1 MARRIALALALAA
14 GLAPASAQ
22 AQQRNLTWSA
32 GQPSG
37 GWYAQASGFAELLKA
52 KDARFGI
59 KPVPGA
65 AYGNMTKLQQAET
78 ELAWSLPP
86 VIAAAYNGAEPF
98 KERQSDIRLVMT
110 GLGFVH
116 TQFCVAADSAART
129 VGELFEQ
136 KVPLRIGTARPGG
149 SDEWELRKILE
160 FYRTSY
166 AEVQNRGGRIV
177 HGSFTE
183 LVGQY
188 RDRNIDA
195 FILNNAVPS
204 SDIEQASRA
213 RAMRI
218 LPMDEALL
226 EYLGGFGL
234 VRATVPKGSY
244 KDVANNDAGI
254 LTAAMAN
261 TIVTSEKVAADV
273 IYDFTRILLG
283 NLEAVRKIHPAF
295 GDFDPKDAVRLA
307 NVPLHPGAEKA
318 YRQAGLIKKQLRR
331 PIDLRQIT
339 GSETA
344 IEFARTG
351 MGLGIE
357 FSVRTTIGRRS
368 VCS

>member
-1 MARRIALALALAA
+1 MASRSVVAVALAL
-14 GLAPASAQ
+14 GLASVGAQ

-37 GWYAQASGFAELLKA
+37 GWYAQASGLAELLKSR
-52 KDARFGI
+52 DARFAI
-59 KPVPGA
+59 KPAPGA
-65 AYGNMTKLQQAET
+65 AYANMTRLQQAET

-98 KERQSDIRLVMT
+98 KDRQSDIRLVMT

-136 KVPLRIGTARPGG
+136 KMPLKIGTARPGG
-149 SDEWELRKILE
+149 SDEWELRKIFE
-160 FYRTSY
+160 FYGTSY
-166 AEVQNRGGRIV
+166 AEFQNRGGKVV
-177 HGSFTE
+177 HGSFTD

-204 SDIEQASRA
+204 TDIEQASRA
-213 RAMRI
+213 RATRI

-226 EYLGGFGL
+226 KYLGGFGL

-244 KDVANNDAGI
+244 KDVANNDAEI

-261 TIVTSEKVAADV
+261 TIVTSEKVSADV

-283 NLEAVRKIHPAF
+283 DLDAVRKIHPAF
-295 GDFDPKDAVRLA
+295 SEFDPKDAVTLA
-307 NVPLHPGAEKA
+307 NVPLHPGAARA
-318 YRQAGLIKKQLRR
+318 YREAGLIK
-331 PIDLRQIT
+331 
-339 GSETA
+339 
-344 IEFARTG
+344 
-351 MGLGIE
+351 
-357 FSVRTTIGRRS
+357 
-368 VCS
+368 